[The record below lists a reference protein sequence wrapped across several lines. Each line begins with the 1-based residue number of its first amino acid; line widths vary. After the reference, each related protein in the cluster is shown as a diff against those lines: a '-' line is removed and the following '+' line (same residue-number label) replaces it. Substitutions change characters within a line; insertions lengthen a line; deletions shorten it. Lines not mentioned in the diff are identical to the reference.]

1 MRIYRKNSAGY
12 YEYAIYHY
20 LWFWLLVSIAVTF
33 GCSFLLRYIHF
44 DLLNYLRNV
53 GLLASIILFFIEVVR
68 VVTGS
73 MKNGSFLKYCDS
85 LLLAYGVRKA
95 LLNTM
100 TLNLYKDSPEI
111 EMPTVE
117 VTFVSNGI
125 SVYVDKLAGMTDI
138 DRVKENIS
146 SSFRGRYKYY
156 AVTEAI
162 EKDDGTGFE
171 FLLTNVGEDKT
182 FIPKSISDLVQKP
195 YLLKLQKGL
204 EINLAKE
211 PHISCYGAT
220 GSGKSTVLLSMIAQ
234 CLSNETNLYFIDK
247 KFEFSS
253 LSVFYSREK
262 IAMTNADILKVLQH
276 IVDDVLVERQ
286 KKVAAEVKKRRKMG
300 LTGYDLGLKPIVI
313 FGDEIGSVVAS
324 MDGKQKKQFLAYL
337 IQIIQKGR
345 SVSIFLVIA
354 SQSPATDVLPS
365 SIRSQFS
372 TRILLGSASADFQR
386 MAFDMVATD
395 GDVPRFQ
402 GYYME
407 SGRTKQPERFFVPN
421 LFKHDLENVETFE
434 RLYKHDF

>member
-20 LWFWLLVSIAVTF
+20 LWFWLLVSIAVVL
-33 GCSFLLRYIHF
+33 GCSFLLGYIHF
-44 DLLNYLRNV
+44 GLLNYLRNV
-53 GLLASIILFFIEVVR
+53 GLLASIILFLIEAVR

-73 MKNGSFLKYCDS
+73 VKNGGFLKYCDS
-85 LLLAYGVRKA
+85 LLLAYSVRRA

-111 EMPTVE
+111 EMPMVE
-117 VTFVSNGI
+117 VTFVHDGI

-138 DRVKENIS
+138 NRVKENIS
-146 SSFRGRYKYY
+146 SSFRGRYKHY

-162 EKDDGTGFE
+162 EKDDETGFE

-182 FIPKSISDLVQKP
+182 FVPNSISDLVQKT

-253 LSVFYSREK
+253 LSVFYPREK

-300 LTGYDLGLKPIVI
+300 LTGYDLGLKPVVI

-324 MDGKQKKQFLAYL
+324 MDSKQKKQFLNYL

-345 SVSIFLVIA
+345 SVSIFLVVA

-386 MAFDMVATD
+386 MAFDVVATD
-395 GDVPRFQ
+395 SDVPRFQ

-407 SGRTKQPERFFVPN
+407 SGKTKQPERFFVPN

-434 RLYKHDF
+434 KLYNHDF

>member
-20 LWFWLLVSIAVTF
+20 LWFWLLVSIAVVL

-44 DLLNYLRNV
+44 DLLNYLRSV
-53 GLLASIILFFIEVVR
+53 GLLASIILFLIEAVR

-85 LLLAYGVRKA
+85 LFLAYSVRKA

-117 VTFVSNGI
+117 VTFVHDGI
-125 SVYVDKLAGMTDI
+125 SVYVDKLAGMTDVN
-138 DRVKENIS
+138 RVKENIS
-146 SSFRGRYKYY
+146 SSFRGRYQYY

-162 EKDDGTGFE
+162 EKDDETGFE
-171 FLLTNVGEDKT
+171 FLLTNVGENKT

-195 YLLKLQKGL
+195 YVFKLQEGL
-204 EINLAKE
+204 EINFARA
-211 PHISCYGAT
+211 PHLSCYGAT

-234 CLSNETNLYFIDK
+234 CLSNGTDLYFIDK

-253 LSVFYSREK
+253 LAVFYPKSK

-276 IVDDVLVERQ
+276 VVDDVLVERQ
-286 KKVAAEVKKRRKMG
+286 EKVAAEVKKRRKMG
-300 LTGYDLGLKPIVI
+300 LTGYDLGLKPVVI

-324 MDGKQKKQFLAYL
+324 MDSKQKKQFLNYL

-345 SVSIFLVIA
+345 SVSIFLIVA

-395 GDVPRFQ
+395 SDVPRFQ

-407 SGRTKQPERFFVPN
+407 SGKTKQPQRFFVPN
-421 LFKHDLENVETFE
+421 LFKHNLETVETFE
-434 RLYKHDF
+434 KLYNHDF